1 MSLANAS
8 GASSL
13 RGPLL
18 YATAV
23 LFGVMIDVIVK
34 ELSARH
40 ETATIF
46 FARCAGALIVLLI
59 LHHRDLA
66 TFKTTKLRFHLLR
79 GALSN
84 IGVVLFF
91 YSLGELP
98 LVLAYVIAMSA
109 PLMMTAMAGIILR
122 EATGR
127 SAWIKVGIGFT
138 GILISVAPQLWDS
151 SSGSWVGLAACIA
164 GTVGYAAAALAIRPL
179 TATESSGAIA
189 LYPILMGAV
198 LGGLYV
204 IPQATS
210 LPTGFDLG
218 MMLALGLCSAMA
230 NLLIAKA
237 FSMAPVARLAPL
249 EYTAL
254 VWGVVIGFAL
264 FAEVPTAWVLVG
276 AGIVVWATLK
286 KG

>member
-1 MSLANAS
+1 MSLAKTPS
-8 GASSL
+8 LSTL

-18 YATAV
+18 YAIAV
-23 LFGVMIDVIVK
+23 MFGVLIDVIVK
-34 ELSARH
+34 ELSTRH

-46 FARCAGALIVLLI
+46 FARCAGALVVLLA
-59 LHHRDLA
+59 LHYRDLG
-66 TFKTTKLRFHLLR
+66 TFKTQKLRFHLLR

-84 IGVVLFF
+84 IGVMLFF

-122 EATGR
+122 EATGKA
-127 SAWIKVGIGFT
+127 AWIKVCIGFT
-138 GILISVAPQLWDS
+138 GILISVAPQLWGS
-151 SSGSWVGLAACIA
+151 SNGSLIGLAACIV

-179 TATESSGAIA
+179 TATESSGAIT
-189 LYPILMGAV
+189 LYPMLMGAV
-198 LGGLYV
+198 LAGLYV
-204 IPQATS
+204 LPQADH
-210 LPTGFDLG
+210 LPSGID
-218 MMLALGLCSAMA
+218 LALMLTLALSSATA

-237 FSMAPVARLAPL
+237 FSLAPVARLAPL

-254 VWGVVIGFAL
+254 VWGVVMGFAW
-264 FAEVPTAWVLVG
+264 FHEIPTAWVLGG
-276 AGIVVWATLK
+276 AGVVVWATLK